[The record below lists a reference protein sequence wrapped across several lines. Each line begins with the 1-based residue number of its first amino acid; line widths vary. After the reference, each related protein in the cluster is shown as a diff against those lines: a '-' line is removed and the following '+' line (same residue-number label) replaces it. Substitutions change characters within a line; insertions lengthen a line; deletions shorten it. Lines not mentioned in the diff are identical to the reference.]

1 MLNRSFREL
10 SPDILSYGTI
20 AMLRASASLLMLP
33 ILVNALSPSDYAI
46 IDLINTGVA
55 FFQLFI
61 MRVMLGTTR
70 FYFVHEDGA
79 ERRLHVAST
88 FWGLVFIST
97 LAAIGVVVAS
107 QFISFDGMLGDD
119 VDPTGVILAFL
130 ALPALVLFEFYLQI
144 IRMDREKRR
153 FAIFAIGEA
162 YVRAFLIIGFVFLFG
177 GLESY
182 FWGGLISS
190 CVFAIAVMAKSDLP
204 HIRPRLAVLLRTVRY
219 TLPTYPGMLVRY
231 VGQNGLRFIA
241 LAWLTLDQMAVFAF
255 AMKFSIIVKLF
266 TKALQMA
273 WRPIAMR
280 HIAKREE
287 SSDAMFRG
295 ALATYTMVAVIG
307 VIAVSLLSYIIV
319 DFMAPEAYA
328 AAKFIVPLLAAGFL
342 LGGAQPVLEVGI
354 EAVEE
359 THWQSVATVVGVGLG
374 LLVMVLLI
382 GPIGP
387 SAIALSILVSS
398 TVTSALVLL
407 AGQTRFR
414 VGHDW
419 RTLAALFVL
428 VPGLGVGL
436 SVAFTF
442 VP

>member
-1 MLNRSFREL
+1 MLNRSFRGL
-10 SPDILSYGTI
+10 LPDILSYGAI

-33 ILVNALSPSDYAI
+33 ILVNALSPADYAI

-61 MRVMLGTTR
+61 TRVMLGTTR
-70 FYFVHEDGA
+70 FYFAHEEGA

-88 FWGLVFIST
+88 FWGLVFVST
-97 LAAIGVVVAS
+97 LTAIGVVFAS

-119 VDPTGVILAFL
+119 VDATGVILAFL
-130 ALPALVLFEFYLQI
+130 ALPALVLFEFYLQM
-144 IRMDREKRR
+144 IRMDRQRRR

-177 GLESY
+177 RLESY

-204 HIRPRLAVLLRTVRY
+204 HIKPRLAVFLRTVRY
-219 TLPTYPGMLVRY
+219 TLPTYPGLLVRY

-255 AMKFSIIVKLF
+255 AMKLSIVVKLF

-280 HIAKREE
+280 HIAERDEGT
-287 SSDAMFRG
+287 DAMFRG
-295 ALATYTMVAVIG
+295 ALATYTMVAVMGIIG
-307 VIAVSLLSYIIV
+307 VSLLSYVIV
-319 DFMAPEAYA
+319 SFMVPETYT

-342 LGGAQPVLEVGI
+342 LGGAQPILEVGI

-359 THWQSVATVVGVGLG
+359 THWQSVATVIGVGLG

-382 GPIGP
+382 STIGP
-387 SAIALSILVSS
+387 SAMALSILVSS

-407 AGQTRFR
+407 AGQTRSR
-414 VGHDW
+414 IDHDW
-419 RTLAALFVL
+419 RALMALFVL
-428 VPGLGVGL
+428 VPSLGVGL
-436 SVAFTF
+436 AVAFAF